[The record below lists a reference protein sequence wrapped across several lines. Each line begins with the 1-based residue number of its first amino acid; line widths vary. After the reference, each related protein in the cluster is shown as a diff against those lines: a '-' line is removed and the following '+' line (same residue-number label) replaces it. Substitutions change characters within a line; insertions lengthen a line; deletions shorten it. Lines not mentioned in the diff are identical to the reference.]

1 MAEGYSSK
9 FHQIVK
15 ALITKGLKKGFVTYG
30 ELSNS
35 FSDEDFENLNCIEE
49 AISKLEESGIDI
61 LEKDEE
67 DELTDGVKEEEEE
80 EEDEAAGILG
90 HTDDPVRLYLREMSY
105 VKLLSREDEVEIA
118 KTILAEKSESLSGML
133 LFPSAIREI
142 MELGNRLEEKSVS
155 LREVIESDSGLK
167 SELTEDAERGS
178 DELFDSADG
187 KLDEANQMSDEELM
201 KRVFEIFEHLR
212 TTIQSALER
221 IKDKQVVQISNKDIV
236 LDAEYENLHS
246 LLVSSL
252 SQMKLNPKVL
262 SGLFATLQAKHD
274 LILDREKK
282 LLTYLSEHGVDRS
295 KIVKEKLLI
304 LDQGVLRSLLT
315 KYAISDPNFSVE
327 EFLKPVWEIE
337 SAEGMDYDTIKFLI
351 RKITTHFDNANV
363 AKHRMVEANLRLVI
377 SIAKKYT
384 NRGMPFPDLIQEGNI
399 GLMKAVDKFD
409 HRRGHKFST
418 YATWWCR
425 QAITRAIADCGSIVR
440 KPVHIH
446 ETANKVMRTRRKLYN
461 LNGREPTVEE
471 IASLLGIS
479 VDKVKKSLKV
489 NQDPVSLES
498 PVGDDNNSGSFGDF
512 IEDKNAINQVD
523 VVLSKNLR
531 KVLDEALSM
540 LSPRE
545 EKILRYRFGLCNT
558 VHSPEDEHYLKSL
571 KIDLNKGT
579 NLTLEQVGILY
590 NVTRERIRQ
599 IESKSL
605 RKMRSPS
612 RSIKLRTFLKY

>member
-1 MAEGYSSK
+1 MIKGYSSK
-9 FHQIVK
+9 FHQVVK
-15 ALITKGLKKGFVTYG
+15 ALITKGVKRGFVTYG
-30 ELSNS
+30 ELSDS

-49 AISKLEESGIDI
+49 AISKLEESGIGI

-67 DELTDGVKEEEEE
+67 DELSEEVKEEDE
-80 EEDEAAGILG
+80 EEDETADILG

-105 VKLLSREDEVEIA
+105 VKLLSRDDEVEIA
-118 KTILAEKSESLSGML
+118 KAIVAEKFESLSAVL
-133 LFPSAIREI
+133 LFPSVMKGII
-142 MELGNRLEEKSVS
+142 DLGTKLKEGTIS

-167 SELTEDAERGS
+167 SELTEETSKG
-178 DELFDSADG
+178 DEFFEGIDG
-187 KLDEANQMSDEELM
+187 KPEEVNQMSDEELM
-201 KRVFEIFEHLR
+201 EKVLEIFGELGGII
-212 TTIQSALER
+212 TSAL
-221 IKDKQVVQISNKDIV
+221 DKVKEGQMVNIVDGEVILDPGYGELHTLAVNHLNQV
-236 LDAEYENLHS
+236 
-246 LLVSSL
+246 
-252 SQMKLNPKVL
+252 KLNPKL
-262 SGLFATLQAKHD
+262 LAEFFESTRRKNE
-274 LILDREKK
+274 LILEKK
-282 LLTYLSEHGVDRS
+282 KVLLTFLEEHGVDRTTLIKS
-295 KIVKEKLLI
+295 KVHILNTEVLSELLKKHNI
-304 LDQGVLRSLLT
+304 CDAHFSL
-315 KYAISDPNFSVE
+315 E
-327 EFLKPVWEIE
+327 EFLSPVRELE
-337 SAEGMDYDTIKFLI
+337 KSEGMDYESISFLS
-351 RKITTHFDNANV
+351 RKVATHLDNANA

-446 ETANKVMRTRRKLYN
+446 ETANKVMRTRRRLYN

-471 IASLLGIS
+471 IANLLKIS
-479 VDKVKKSLKV
+479 PDKVKKSLKV
-489 NQDPVSLES
+489 NQDPISLES
-498 PVGDDNNSGSFGDF
+498 PVGDDSNSGSFGDF
-512 IEDKNAINQVD
+512 IEDKNAVSQVD

-531 KVLDEALSM
+531 KVLDEALAM

-545 EKILRYRFGLCNT
+545 EKILRYRFGLCNS

-571 KIDLNKGT
+571 KIDLNRGT

>member
-1 MAEGYSSK
+1 MTKGYSSK

-15 ALITKGLKKGFVTYG
+15 ALITRGLKKGFVTYG
-30 ELSNS
+30 ELSDS
-35 FSDEDFENLNCIEE
+35 FSDEDFESLNCIEE

-61 LEKDEE
+61 LEKEDNDDEGQEEPKEE
-67 DELTDGVKEEEEE
+67 DE
-80 EEDEAAGILG
+80 EAADILG

-105 VKLLSREDEVEIA
+105 VKLLSRDDEVEIA
-118 KTILAEKSESLSGML
+118 KTIVAEKSESLSAVL
-133 LFPSAIREI
+133 LFPSVMSTIA
-142 MELGNRLEEKSVS
+142 ELGEKLANGTVS
-155 LREVIESDSGLK
+155 LREVIESDSVLK
-167 SELTEDAERGS
+167 SELTDDVSKVDEIFESADVKPEDAS
-178 DELFDSADG
+178 H
-187 KLDEANQMSDEELM
+187 MSDEELL
-201 KRVFEIFEHLR
+201 KKVLEIFEQLK
-212 TTIQSALER
+212 TTVCSTLDKIREGKAIQIVDDEIILDPEYKELHAL
-221 IKDKQVVQISNKDIV
+221 
-236 LDAEYENLHS
+236 
-246 LLVSSL
+246 LLSHL
-252 SQMKLNPKVL
+252 SQMKLNPKILAEFFGNVRKENEVIL
-262 SGLFATLQAKHD
+262 KKEKAILLLLEERGLERST
-274 LILDREKK
+274 LILEKVRILDAGVLAG
-282 LLTYLSEHGVDRS
+282 LLRSCKAADLPFSVDDFLSEIREL
-295 KIVKEKLLI
+295 EK
-304 LDQGVLRSLLT
+304 SE
-315 KYAISDPNFSVE
+315 A
-327 EFLKPVWEIE
+327 
-337 SAEGMDYDTIKFLI
+337 MDYENIKFLA
-351 RKITTHFDNANV
+351 RKIALHLDNAN
-363 AKHRMVEANLRLVI
+363 AEKHKMVEANLRLVI

-409 HRRGHKFST
+409 YRRGHKFST

-446 ETANKVMRTRRKLYN
+446 ETANKVMRTRRRLYN

-471 IASLLGIS
+471 IADLLGIS
-479 VDKVKKSLKV
+479 PDKVKKSLKV

-512 IEDKNAINQVD
+512 IEDKSAVSQVD
-523 VVLSKNLR
+523 IVLSKNLR
-531 KVLDEALSM
+531 KVLDEALAM

-545 EKILRYRFGLCNT
+545 EKILRYRFGLCNS